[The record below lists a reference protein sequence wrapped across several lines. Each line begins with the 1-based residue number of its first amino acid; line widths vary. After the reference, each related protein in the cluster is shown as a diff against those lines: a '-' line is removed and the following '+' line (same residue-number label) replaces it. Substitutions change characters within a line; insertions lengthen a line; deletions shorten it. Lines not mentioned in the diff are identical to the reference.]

1 MVKMSGGEALAKS
14 LANEGVEV
22 VFGIPGIQIYGI
34 VAGLRDEPSIRM
46 ITTRHEQATTYMAD
60 GYARASG
67 KPGVAL
73 VVPGVGLYN
82 AASGLTNAYSRSTP
96 VLLIAGQIPRAAIG
110 KNLGAVHEISDQP
123 GAVRSVTKWQRQA
136 SRPREVPDAVFE
148 AFRQMRTGRPR
159 PVLIEMP
166 PEAGVEQEEVQLRNP
181 ARISRIVPSPDDLR
195 EAARVIAQS
204 HLPLIYAGGGVARS
218 DAEEALVKLAEATN
232 IPVVTSSGGK
242 GTIPD
247 NHPLSYG
254 SCFSPRGE
262 RQEMNQLFDVMQS
275 ADVVIGIGAR
285 FSLGNPAGEAATL
298 VNINID
304 DSELTRIQANT
315 IPLHGDAKATVE
327 ALLPY
332 LIEAGAG
339 DRPSPA
345 EAVTAARNLI
355 SYYDIRLKEPQYAV
369 LEAIQNG
376 IPEDAFIVWDVTQF
390 GYYARTHYRVTH
402 PKTYIDSGYSFNLGY
417 AFPTALG
424 AKVAKPDRPVICMA
438 GDGGFMFNSSELST
452 AVKYGINVVTVL
464 FRNDSYGNVARDLE
478 DVFGGAY
485 GTDLHNPDFV
495 KFAESFGAVGMRAD
509 DPLELETLIPL
520 AIEREAPVIIDV
532 PFGEMPIPRA
542 PQFAPFYNLPWT
554 QPQEGLIPS

>member
-1 MVKMSGGEALAKS
+1 MVKMGGGEALAKS
-14 LANEGVEV
+14 LVREGVEV
-22 VFGIPGIQIYGI
+22 VFGLPGIQVYGI
-34 VAGLRDEPSIRM
+34 VAGLRDEPGIRM

-73 VVPGVGLYN
+73 VVPGAGLYN
-82 AASGLTNAYSRSTP
+82 AASGLTNAYSRSSP
-96 VLLIAGQIPRAAIG
+96 VLLIAGQIPRGAIG
-110 KNLGAVHEISDQP
+110 KNLGAVHEIADQP

-204 HLPLIYAGGGVARS
+204 QLPLIYAGGGVARS

-242 GTIPD
+242 GTISD
-247 NHPLSYG
+247 DHPLSYG

-262 RQEMNQLFDVMQS
+262 RQEMNQLYEVMQS

-285 FSLGNPAGEAATL
+285 FSLGNPAGEASTL
-298 VNINID
+298 VNINVD
-304 DSELTRIQANT
+304 DTELTRIQANT
-315 IPLHGDAKATVE
+315 IPLHGDARATIK
-327 ALLPY
+327 ALLPH

-339 DRPSPA
+339 ERPSPV
-345 EAVTAARNLI
+345 EAVRAARNLI
-355 SYYDIRLKEPQYAV
+355 AYYDIRLKEPQYAV
-369 LEAIQNG
+369 LEAMQNG
-376 IPEDAFIVWDVTQF
+376 IPEEAFIVWDVTQF
-390 GYYARTHYRVTH
+390 GYYARTHYKVTH

-438 GDGGFMFNSSELST
+438 GDGGFMFNSSELAT
-452 AVKYGINVVTVL
+452 AIQYGINVVTVL
-464 FRNDSYGNVARDLE
+464 FRNDSYGNVARDL
-478 DVFGGAY
+478 DDAFGGAY

-495 KFAESFGAVGMRAD
+495 KFAESFGAVGMRAK
-509 DPLELETLIPL
+509 DPLELEKLIPL
-520 AIEREAPVIIDV
+520 ALEREAPVIIDV
-532 PFGEMPIPRA
+532 PFGEMPISRA

-554 QPQEGLIPS
+554 QPQEGLIQS